1 MMANGMKA
9 LLSILGLFWRG
20 HPWWFLMGLA
30 LAILS
35 LAAGIGLLALAGW
48 FIAATAL
55 AGAAG
60 LGLAFNFFS
69 PSAGIRFLAI
79 LRTAGRYGERVVT
92 HEATLRFLAKLRV
105 TVFGSLLTHDFSS
118 LARIRGSDFLQRL
131 TGDIDL
137 LDALYLRLAVP
148 LLSALTV
155 IAALSGLLLALDIWL
170 ALGVG
175 ALLALTGILLPAL
188 LGYATRRAA
197 RRLTVGE
204 RALRLRT
211 VDLARGQVELAMAG
225 RLAAQRDGIGKAHEV
240 AEAAS
245 LAINRQETLAGASLF
260 VAGQAALAF
269 ALWRGAVLLH
279 DGQIDGALLAMVL
292 LLVLGATEALTLLR
306 RGLFELGRT
315 ILAARRIVPYAAG
328 AQRLSLASG
337 RPLSGP
343 LTLDAVSF
351 RYAPGRH
358 PVLNGITDN
367 IQPGECVALVG
378 PSGSGKSTL
387 LGLVAGM
394 HMPSSGRILIGGQSL
409 DTIAEPDL
417 RRTVGL
423 LGQRTELFRDSIA
436 GNLRLARP
444 DADEAALWQA
454 LRRAGLD
461 QAIRRLPRGLET
473 VLGDEGIGLSGGE
486 RRRLALARLI
496 LIDPV
501 IWLLDEPTEGL
512 DRALAAAVL
521 DDILAAAAGKIVL
534 LATHRPE
541 EAAKAHRV
549 LRLDMAS

>member
-1 MMANGMKA
+1 MMA

-105 TVFGSLLTHDFSS
+105 AVFGSLLTHDFSS
-118 LARIRGSDFLQRL
+118 LARIRGGDFLQRL

-170 ALGVG
+170 ALGAG

-225 RLAAQRDGIGKAHEV
+225 RLAAQRDGIGKAHGV

-269 ALWRGAVLLH
+269 ALWRGAVLLR
-279 DGQIDGALLAMVL
+279 DGEIDGALLAMVL

-328 AQRLSLASG
+328 AQRLPVTPG
-337 RPLSGP
+337 RLLGGP
-343 LTLDAVSF
+343 LTLEAVSF

-394 HMPSSGRILIGGQSL
+394 HTPSAGRILIGGQAL

-454 LRRAGLD
+454 LRRAGLE
-461 QAIRRLPRGLET
+461 QAIRRLPQGLET

-496 LIDPV
+496 LIDPA

-512 DRALAAAVL
+512 DRALAVAVL
-521 DDILAAAAGKIVL
+521 DDILAAAKGKIVL

>member
-1 MMANGMKA
+1 MRAVLA
-9 LLSILGLFWRG
+9 ILGLFWRKDRL
-20 HPWWFLMGLA
+20 WFLIGLA
-30 LAILS
+30 LAIVS

-79 LRTAGRYGERVVT
+79 LRTAGRYGERLAT
-92 HEATLRFLAKLRV
+92 HEATLRFLANLRV
-105 TVFGSLLTHDFSS
+105 TVFGTL
-118 LARIRGSDFLQRL
+118 LARDFARLAQIRGGDFLQRL

-148 LLSALTV
+148 LLTALTV
-155 IAALSGLLLALDIWL
+155 IAVLVGLLLMFDLWL

-175 ALLALTGILLPAL
+175 ALLAVTGILLPAL
-188 LGYATRRAA
+188 MGHATRSAA
-197 RRLTVGE
+197 RRLNAGE

-211 VDLARGQVELAMAG
+211 VDLSRGQVELAMAG
-225 RLAAQRDGIGKAHEV
+225 RLAAQRDGIGTAHSMV
-240 AEAAS
+240 EAA
-245 LAINRQETLAGASLF
+245 AQTINRRETLAGTCLF
-260 VAGQAALAF
+260 VAGQATLAF
-269 ALWRGAVLLH
+269 ALWRGAALLR
-279 DGQIDGALLAMVL
+279 DDVIDGALLALIL
-292 LLVLGATEALTLLR
+292 LLVLGATEALAQLR
-306 RGLFELGRT
+306 RGLLELGRT
-315 ILAARRIVPYAAG
+315 ILAARRILPYRAG
-328 AQRLSLASG
+328 AQRPPSTPG
-337 RPLSGP
+337 RVLDGP
-343 LTLDAVSF
+343 LALKGVGF
-351 RYAPGRH
+351 RYAPDRR
-358 PVLNGITDN
+358 PVLEDITAD
-367 IQPGECVALVG
+367 IHPGEIVALVG

-394 HMPSSGRILIGGQSL
+394 HAPSAGRILIGGQPLGSVP
-409 DTIAEPDL
+409 EPDL

-444 DADEAALWQA
+444 DADDAALWQA
-454 LRRAGLD
+454 LRRAGLESV
-461 QAIRRLPRGLET
+461 IRRLPRGLET
-473 VLGDEGIGLSGGE
+473 VLGDEGGGLSGGE

-496 LIDPV
+496 LIDPA

-521 DDILAAAAGKIVL
+521 DDILAAAAGRIVL

-541 EAAKAHRV
+541 EASKAGRL

>member
-1 MMANGMKA
+1 MRAVLA
-9 LLSILGLFWRG
+9 ILGLFWRKDRL
-20 HPWWFLMGLA
+20 WFLIGLA
-30 LAILS
+30 LAIVS

-79 LRTAGRYGERVVT
+79 LRTAGRYGERLAT
-92 HEATLRFLAKLRV
+92 HEATLRFLANLRV
-105 TVFGSLLTHDFSS
+105 TVFGTL
-118 LARIRGSDFLQRL
+118 LARDFARLAQIRGGDFLQRL

-148 LLSALTV
+148 LLTALIV
-155 IAALSGLLLALDIWL
+155 IAALVGLLLMFDLWL

-175 ALLALTGILLPAL
+175 ALLAITGILLPAL
-188 LGYATRRAA
+188 MGHATRRAA
-197 RRLTVGE
+197 RRLNAGE

-211 VDLARGQVELAMAG
+211 VDLSRGQVELAMAG
-225 RLAAQRDGIGKAHEV
+225 RLAAQRDGIGTAHSMV
-240 AEAAS
+240 EAAAQTIS
-245 LAINRQETLAGASLF
+245 RRETLAGTCLF
-260 VAGQAALAF
+260 VAGQAALGF
-269 ALWRGAVLLH
+269 ALWRGAALLR
-279 DGQIDGALLAMVL
+279 DDVIDGALLALIL
-292 LLVLGATEALTLLR
+292 LLVLGATEALAQLR
-306 RGLFELGRT
+306 RGLLELGRT
-315 ILAARRIVPYAAG
+315 ILAARRILPYTAG
-328 AQRLSLASG
+328 AQRPPTSPGTVLG
-337 RPLSGP
+337 GP
-343 LTLDAVSF
+343 LALKGLGF
-351 RYAPGRH
+351 RYAPDRR
-358 PVLNGITDN
+358 PVLEGITAD
-367 IQPGECVALVG
+367 IHPGEIVALVG

-387 LGLVAGM
+387 LGLVARM
-394 HMPSSGRILIGGQSL
+394 HAPSAGRILIGGQPLGSVP
-409 DTIAEPDL
+409 EPDL

-444 DADEAALWQA
+444 DADDAALWQA
-454 LRRAGLD
+454 LRRAGLESV
-461 QAIRRLPRGLET
+461 IRRLPRGLET
-473 VLGDEGIGLSGGE
+473 VLGDEGGGLSGGE

-496 LIDPV
+496 LIDPA

-521 DDILAAAAGKIVL
+521 DDILAAAAGRIVL

-541 EAAKAHRV
+541 EAAKAGRL

>member
-1 MMANGMKA
+1 MTA
-9 LLSILGLFWRG
+9 LLAILALFWRG
-20 HPWWFLMGLA
+20 HRVWFLTGLA

-92 HEATLRFLAKLRV
+92 HDATLRFLAKLRV
-105 TVFGSLLTHDFSS
+105 TVFAALLTGDFAS
-118 LARIRGSDFLQRL
+118 LARIRGGDFLQRL

-155 IAALSGLLLALDIWL
+155 IATLTGLLLAFDLWL
-170 ALGVG
+170 AFGVG
-175 ALLALTGILLPAL
+175 ALLALTGILLPAV
-188 LGYATRRAA
+188 LGHATRRSA
-197 RRLTVGE
+197 RRLAAGE

-211 VDLARGQVELAMAG
+211 IDLARGQVELAMAG
-225 RLAAQRDGIGKAHEV
+225 RLAAQRDGIGKAHAM
-240 AEAAS
+240 AETAS
-245 LAINRQETLAGASLF
+245 RAINRQETLAGASLF

-269 ALWRGAVLLH
+269 ALWRGAALLR
-279 DGQIDGALLAMVL
+279 DDQIDGAQLTMILLLA
-292 LLVLGATEALTLLR
+292 LGATEALTLLR

-315 ILAARRIVPYAAG
+315 ILAARRIAPYTTG
-328 AQRLSLASG
+328 PQRLPVARAATHG
-337 RPLSGP
+337 WVLSGP
-343 LTLDAVSF
+343 LMLDAVGF
-351 RYAPGRH
+351 RYAPSRLA
-358 PVLNGITDN
+358 VLEGVSDEIR
-367 IQPGECVALVG
+367 QGEIVALVG

-394 HMPSSGRILIGGQSL
+394 HVPSAGRVLIGGQAL
-409 DTIAEPDL
+409 DSIAEPVL
-417 RRTVGL
+417 RRTIGL

-444 DADEAALWQA
+444 DADEAVLWQA
-454 LRRAGLD
+454 LRRAGLE
-461 QAIRRLPRGLET
+461 QTIRRLPQGLET
-473 VLGDEGIGLSGGE
+473 VLGDEGSGLSGGE

-496 LIDPV
+496 LADPA

-512 DRALAAAVL
+512 DRAMAAAVL
-521 DDILAAAAGKIVL
+521 DDILTAAAGKIVL

>member
-1 MMANGMKA
+1 MRAVLA
-9 LLSILGLFWRG
+9 ILGLFWRKDRL
-20 HPWWFLMGLA
+20 WFLIGLA
-30 LAILS
+30 LAIVS

-79 LRTAGRYGERVVT
+79 LRTAGRYGERLAT
-92 HEATLRFLAKLRV
+92 HEATLRFLANLRV
-105 TVFGSLLTHDFSS
+105 TVFGTL
-118 LARIRGSDFLQRL
+118 LARDFARLAQIRGGDFLQRL

-148 LLSALTV
+148 LLTALTV
-155 IAALSGLLLALDIWL
+155 IAALVGLLLMFDLWL

-175 ALLALTGILLPAL
+175 ALLAITGILLPAL
-188 LGYATRRAA
+188 MGHATRRAA
-197 RRLTVGE
+197 RRLNAGE

-211 VDLARGQVELAMAG
+211 VDLSRGQVELAMAG
-225 RLAAQRDGIGKAHEV
+225 RLAAQRDGIGTAHSMV
-240 AEAAS
+240 EAAAQ
-245 LAINRQETLAGASLF
+245 AISRGETLAGTCLF
-260 VAGQAALAF
+260 VAGQATLAF
-269 ALWRGAVLLH
+269 ALWRGAALLR
-279 DGQIDGALLAMVL
+279 DDVIDGALLALIL
-292 LLVLGATEALTLLR
+292 LLVLGATEALAQLR
-306 RGLFELGRT
+306 RGLLELGRT
-315 ILAARRIVPYAAG
+315 ILAARRILPYTAG
-328 AQRLSLASG
+328 AQRPPSTPG
-337 RPLSGP
+337 RVQDGP
-343 LTLDAVSF
+343 LALKGVGF
-351 RYAPGRH
+351 RYAPDRR
-358 PVLNGITDN
+358 PVLDDITAD
-367 IQPGECVALVG
+367 IHPGEIVALVG

-394 HMPSSGRILIGGQSL
+394 HAPSAGRILIGGQPLGSVP
-409 DTIAEPDL
+409 EPDL

-444 DADEAALWQA
+444 GADDAALWQA
-454 LRRAGLD
+454 LRRAGLESV
-461 QAIRRLPRGLET
+461 IRRLPRGLET
-473 VLGDEGIGLSGGE
+473 VLGDEGGGLSGGE

-496 LIDPV
+496 LIDPA

-521 DDILAAAAGKIVL
+521 DDILAAAAGRIVL

-541 EAAKAHRV
+541 EAAKAGRL

>member
-1 MMANGMKA
+1 MRA
-9 LLSILGLFWRG
+9 LLAILGLFWRG
-20 HPWWFLMGLA
+20 DRIWFLAGLA

-92 HEATLRFLAKLRV
+92 HDATLRFLAKLRV
-105 TVFGSLLTHDFSS
+105 TLFGALLARDFAS
-118 LARIRGSDFLQRL
+118 LARIRGGDFLQRL

-155 IAALSGLLLALDIWL
+155 IAALSGLLLAFDMWL

-175 ALLALTGILLPAL
+175 ALLSVTGILLPAL
-188 LGYATRRAA
+188 LGYATRRSA
-197 RRLTVGE
+197 RRLTAGA

-225 RLAAQRDGIGKAHEV
+225 RLAAQRDGIGKAHGM

-269 ALWRGAVLLH
+269 ALWRGAALLR
-279 DGQIDGALLAMVL
+279 DGQIDGALLAMIL

-315 ILAARRIVPYAAG
+315 VLAARRIVPYIAG
-328 AQRLSLASG
+328 SQRLSVAPAG
-337 RPLSGP
+337 AVLSGP
-343 LTLDAVSF
+343 LTLEAVGF
-351 RYAPGRH
+351 RYAPGRRA
-358 PVLNGITDN
+358 VLENVSGEVR
-367 IQPGECVALVG
+367 PGEVVALVG

-394 HMPSSGRILIGGQSL
+394 YAPSAGRILIGGQAL
-409 DTIAEPDL
+409 DTIAEPIL

-423 LGQRTELFRDSIA
+423 LGQRTELFRESIA
-436 GNLRLARP
+436 GNLRLAWP

-454 LRRAGLD
+454 LRQAGLE
-461 QAIRRLPRGLET
+461 QTIRQLPQGLET
-473 VLGDEGIGLSGGE
+473 VLGDEGSGLSGGE

-496 LIDPV
+496 LIDPA

-512 DRALAAAVL
+512 DRAMAAAVL
-521 DDILAAAAGKIVL
+521 EDILAAAKGKVVL

-541 EAAKAHRV
+541 EAAKADRV